1 MPQKLLTSSYVNHTQ
16 LFTVLQLLRHSLGL
30 VDVKKPSSSPM
41 QEPDT
46 KQSGSLAVAEPA
58 EDNRANT
65 ATTAKFMLGFVM
77 CRAKAEKV
85 N

>member
-1 MPQKLLTSSYVNHTQ
+1 MHLIEVDVAERRFLTSVLSQ
-16 LFTVLQLLRHSLGL
+16 LSWQ
-30 VDVKKPSSSPM
+30 P
-41 QEPDT
+41 
-46 KQSGSLAVAEPA
+46 SLAVAEPA